1 MTSHISGTV
10 FWPVAVA
17 ALVALV
23 MWIRQ
28 AAAAARLGRR
38 LAAAEQEVRRRETD
52 VQIRE
57 AELAHLVDVRLPAV
71 ELGGRRPR
79 QGLRDERLAGTAY
92 AERMDL
98 VVNRFV
104 GAVEKARVR
113 ADQSA
118 KATLKA
124 AMRSVQALANEQQLS
139 ISDMQDRHDSPYVLQ
154 DLMEIDHANSQFGRR
169 AQAIAVLCGSWPGRQ
184 RAASPLIDV
193 LRGAKSRIRDYQ
205 RVEIGPGPDVDV
217 ASRAVEPV
225 VLAVAEL
232 LDNATRHS
240 QPNTSVEVT
249 LRPAHNGTTIVIDDA
264 GVGMDELEV
273 SVAVERLGGGENLDI
288 NRLGDPPQ
296 FGFAVIG
303 VLAARYGFS
312 VSVDTRSP
320 YGGVRAVLF
329 LPKALLVTA
338 GTAAAPVV
346 ARAAHHR
353 TPAQGELPV
362 RTPAARPVP
371 AEQPAAATTG
381 RAAVAEPVHE
391 RAPGDDDV
399 PETPVTGATAGGLP
413 KRRRREAGGD
423 RLAARHARAAQA
435 PAEEDTGPVR
445 TPYETA
451 SRMGAF
457 ARGTRSGRAESADD
471 EGTTQE

>member
-1 MTSHISGTV
+1 MTSHISGVV
-10 FWPVAVA
+10 FWPVAAV

-23 MWIRQ
+23 MWVRQ
-28 AAAAARLGRR
+28 AVAAARLRRR
-38 LAAAEQEVRRRETD
+38 LAATEQQVRDREAD
-52 VQIRE
+52 VRIRE
-57 AELAHLVDVRLPAV
+57 AEVAHLVDVRLPAV
-71 ELGGRRPR
+71 ELGGRRPQ
-79 QGLRDERLAGTAY
+79 QGLRDGRLAGTVY
-92 AERMDL
+92 ADRMDQ
-98 VVNRFV
+98 VVSRFV
-104 GAVEKARVR
+104 GTVEKARVR

-154 DLMEIDHANSQFGRR
+154 DLMEIDHANSQFARR

-205 RVEIGPGPDVDV
+205 RVEIGQGPDVDV
-217 ASRAVEPV
+217 ISRAVEPV

-240 QPNTSVEVT
+240 QPNTSVEVS

-329 LPKALLVTA
+329 LPKALLVA
-338 GTAAAPVV
+338 SGTAAAPVA
-346 ARAAHHR
+346 ARAAAHR
-353 TPAQGELPV
+353 REAAQAELPV
-362 RTPAARPVP
+362 RTPVRGPAAV
-371 AEQPAAATTG
+371 PAAAG
-381 RAAVAEPVHE
+381 HAAAAEPVHE

-399 PETPVTGATAGGLP
+399 PETPITGATAGGLP
-413 KRRRREAGGD
+413 KRRRREVSEQQF
-423 RLAARHARAAQA
+423 AARHAR
-435 PAEEDTGPVR
+435 PAEPAGEDTGPIR

>member
-1 MTSHISGTV
+1 MTSHISGAV
-10 FWPVAVA
+10 FWPVAVVA
-17 ALVALV
+17 ATAVA
-23 MWIRQ
+23 MWVRQ
-28 AAAAARLGRR
+28 AAAAARLRKR
-38 LAAAEQEVRRRETD
+38 LAAAEQEVRSREAD
-52 VQIRE
+52 IRVRE
-57 AELAHLVDVRLPAV
+57 AEVAHLVDVRLPAV

-92 AERMDL
+92 GERMDL

-217 ASRAVEPV
+217 VSRAVEPV

-273 SVAVERLGGGENLDI
+273 SLAVERLGGGEDLDI

-338 GTAAAPVV
+338 GTAAAPVA

-353 TPAQGELPV
+353 APAPGELPV
-362 RTPAARPVP
+362 RAPAGLRQA
-371 AEQPAAATTG
+371 AEQPTAAPDPAW
-381 RAAVAEPVHE
+381 AAEPEHE

-399 PETPVTGATAGGLP
+399 TETPITGATAGGLP
-413 KRRRREAGGD
+413 KRRRRQVSGEQ
-423 RLAARHARAAQA
+423 LATRAAQA
-435 PAEEDTGPVR
+435 PADEDTGPVR

-471 EGTTQE
+471 EGTTQG